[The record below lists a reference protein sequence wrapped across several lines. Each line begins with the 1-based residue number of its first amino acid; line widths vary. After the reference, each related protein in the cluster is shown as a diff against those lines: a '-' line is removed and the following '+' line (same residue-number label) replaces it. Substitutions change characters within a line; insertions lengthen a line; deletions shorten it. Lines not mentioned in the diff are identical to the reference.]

1 LNLDLLTFALTG
13 GYMKYIDQIDLKE
26 KKVLCRFD
34 FNVPLDENCH
44 VVDDRRIRA
53 ALPTINHALDENAK
67 VIIISHLGR
76 PDGKVIDRLS
86 LNPVARR
93 LSRLL
98 NKKVILAGDC
108 IGEDV
113 TKLVENLEP
122 GCVIMLENLRFHKE
136 ETENDDDFARE
147 LASYADVYIDDAFG
161 NAHRIHASNVG
172 ITKYAKECGA
182 GFLMK
187 KELNYFKKA
196 LDTPPRPYV
205 AIVGGAKV
213 SDKLWVLV
221 NLMKTVDKIII
232 GGGMAFT
239 FLRAMGY
246 ETGNSIVEENLID
259 VAYNG
264 IEMAKKSG
272 VNLYLPVDCVIAE
285 KVDPK
290 AVTKIV
296 PIQEINPAWMGLDIG
311 PATIT
316 LFSEVL
322 YDARTIMWNGP
333 MGVFEID
340 AFSRGT
346 FAMAHAVASSHALT
360 IAGGG
365 DTDVAIHEAGE
376 SDYITYISTGGGAS
390 LKLLEGGKLP
400 AVEAL
405 NQTSNE

>member
-1 LNLDLLTFALTG
+1 
-13 GYMKYIDQIDLKE
+13 MKYIDQIDLKG

-34 FNVPLDENCH
+34 FNVPLDENSN
-44 VVDDRRIRA
+44 VIDDRRIRA
-53 ALPTINHALDENAK
+53 ALPTINHALDEKAK
-67 VIIISHLGR
+67 IIIISHLGR
-76 PDGKVIDRLS
+76 PQGKFVDRLS

-98 NKKVILAGDC
+98 NKEVTLAKDC
-108 IGEDV
+108 IGSEV
-113 TKLVENLEP
+113 TNLIDNLRP

-136 ETENDDDFARE
+136 ETENSDEFARE
-147 LASYADVYIDDAFG
+147 LASFADVYIDDAFG
-161 NAHRIHASNVG
+161 NAHRVHASNVG
-172 ITKYAKECGA
+172 ITRYAKECGS

-187 KELNYFKKA
+187 KELNYFKTA
-196 LDTPPRPYV
+196 LENPFKPYV

-213 SDKLWVLV
+213 SDKLQILI
-221 NLMKTVDKIII
+221 NLIEKVDKMII

-239 FLRAMGY
+239 FLKAMGH
-246 ETGNSIVEENLID
+246 EVGTSLIEEDLINT
-259 VAYNG
+259 ARRG
-264 IEMAKKSG
+264 IETARNLG
-272 VNLYLPVDCVIAE
+272 VKLYLPVDCVIAE
-285 KVDPK
+285 KADPK

-296 PIQEINPAWMGLDIG
+296 PVQEIDPNWMGLDIG

-316 LFSEVL
+316 LFTEVL
-322 YDARTIMWNGP
+322 HDAKTVIWNGP

-360 IAGGG
+360 IVGGG
-365 DTDVAIHEAGE
+365 DTDVAIHQAGE

-390 LKLLEGGKLP
+390 LKLLEGKKLP

-405 NQTSNE
+405 NETSNE